1 MQFIFLGW
9 MMFDY
14 LERTA
19 LIYSQDILDG
29 FAQSHVL
36 VAGLG
41 GVGGY
46 VADSLVRSGVGK
58 LTIIDH
64 DIVSRSNINR
74 QLIAL
79 NSTIGQKK
87 ITVLEQRL
95 RDINPSVQVNA
106 LDEFIRKDDTD
117 ALLAKYQPDIV
128 VDAIDSLACKVAL
141 VAQAYEKGIPV
152 FSSMGAGRKKDV
164 SKVRVG
170 DISKTEV
177 CALARHMRKRLKKHG
192 ITQGIQTVYSVENPI
207 ETGELEMIECGRDRV
222 VNGSISYMP
231 ALFGLMLSGLVL
243 DHLAQT
249 NV

>member
-1 MQFIFLGW
+1 
-9 MMFDY
+9 MFDY

-19 LIYSQDILDG
+19 LIYSQETLDQ
-29 FAQSHVL
+29 FANSHVL
-36 VAGLG
+36 IAGLG

-46 VADSLVRSGVGK
+46 VADSLARSGVGQ

-64 DIVSRSNINR
+64 DVISRSNINR

-79 NSTIGQKK
+79 HSTMGLKK
-87 ITVLEQRL
+87 VDVLSQRL
-95 RDINPSVQVNA
+95 RDINPLIKLNA
-106 LDEFIRKDDTD
+106 LDEFIRNDDMDTV
-117 ALLAKYQPDIV
+117 LTIYQPDIV
-128 VDAIDSLACKVAL
+128 VDAIDSLACKVGL
-141 VAQAYEKGIPV
+141 VAKAYEKGIPV

-177 CALARHMRKRLKKHG
+177 CALARHMRKRLKKYG
-192 ITQGIQTVYSVENPI
+192 ITKGIQTVYSVESPI
-207 ETGELEMIECGRDRV
+207 EVGELEAIECGRDRV

-243 DHLAQT
+243 DQLAQT
-249 NV
+249 RV

>member
-1 MQFIFLGW
+1 
-9 MMFDY
+9 MFDF

-19 LIYSQDILDG
+19 LIYSPEQLNY
-29 FAQSHVL
+29 FANSHVL

-41 GVGGY
+41 GVGGF
-46 VADSLVRSGVGK
+46 VCESLVRSGVGQ

-64 DIVSRSNINR
+64 DVISKSNINR
-74 QLIAL
+74 QIIAL
-79 NSTIGQKK
+79 NSTVGHKK
-87 ITVLEQRL
+87 VDVLSHRL
-95 RDINPSVQVNA
+95 KDINPSIQLNT
-106 LDEFIRKDDTD
+106 LDEFIRNDDMD
-117 ALLAKYQPDIV
+117 ELLTRYQPDIV

-141 VAQAYEKGIPV
+141 VATAYEKDIPV

-192 ITQGIQTVYSVENPI
+192 ITKGIQTVYSTESPI
-207 ETGELEMIECGRDRV
+207 EVGEMESIECGRDRV

-231 ALFGLMLSGLVL
+231 AIFGLMLSGLVL
-243 DHLAQT
+243 DKLAQT
-249 NV
+249 KA